1 MLAIALV
8 VVLALGGMAYTG
20 MKSPPL
26 KVDQLRILRSLG
38 GPGNLPAG
46 YLVHPLAWRA
56 GLPEYLAGIPERRI
70 RIAVELCRT
79 HPGAIN
85 DLLRMV
91 ERAEW
96 FVAENKPGND
106 FTEAGREA
114 EILRIATQTAEEHVL
129 RVAAMASAAGSG
141 KKGKKK
147 KK

>member
-1 MLAIALV
+1 MSQLQDLVALIEDCRSV
-8 VVLALGGMAYTG
+8 NARIRSFEASCFSGVYITG
-20 MKSPPL
+20 
-26 KVDQLRILRSLG
+26 DIT
-38 GPGNLPAG
+38 
-46 YLVHPLAWRA
+46 
-56 GLPEYLAGIPERRI
+56 PEYLAGVPERRI

-96 FVAENKPGND
+96 FVAENQPGHD

-129 RVAAMASAAGSG
+129 RVAAMANAAGSG